1 MTTIDMNFDAARGF
15 SSSIH
20 GTCEMMENWKRKFQ
34 CHYNDL
40 NQVWRSD
47 SYFEFLEMADAEMA
61 VYSSKINDLRNIA
74 GKLDAAIAA
83 YWEAQQGLT
92 GG

>member
-1 MTTIDMNFDAARGF
+1 
-15 SSSIH
+15 
-20 GTCEMMENWKRKFQ
+20 
-34 CHYNDL
+34 
-40 NQVWRSD
+40 
-47 SYFEFLEMADAEMA
+47 MA